1 MNTSNRQQR
10 KWMMAAAA
18 LVVLVA
24 VGTLARGLW
33 RQIRRL
39 QELAAAE
46 AELAPLIVHEEE
58 QNQQLLDQLDRV
70 SSPEYAEEWARVDAG
85 MTLPDEVQVV
95 VSLEEEPDEPVPP
108 TPPPPPPSPWRDLWR
123 RLFGD
128 N

>member
-85 MTLPDEVQVV
+85 MTLPDEVRVV